1 MTLTLGRR
9 QWRVKPLTSYAGP
22 VSRVVTT
29 YHQRV
34 AQEKRA
40 LIVTAATA
48 LFLELGYD
56 RTSLARI
63 GGGSGV
69 WWATLFKLFP
79 TKAALFDAIVTES
92 WSTADEDDP
101 PP

>member
-1 MTLTLGRR
+1 MRI
-9 QWRVKPLTSYAGP
+9 
-22 VSRVVTT
+22 SRT
-29 YHQRV
+29 YHQRI

-63 GGGSGV
+63 AERSGV
-69 WWATLFKLFP
+69 AQATLFKQFP
-79 TKAALFDAIVTES
+79 TKVDEAVRTIAARYTAIGPGPT
-92 WSTADEDDP
+92 TDD
-101 PP
+101 

>member
-1 MTLTLGRR
+1 MTGITSDERR
-9 QWRVKPLTSYAGP
+9 PVVSRATHHPLDTRSAA
-22 VSRVVTT
+22 VASQATHLMSRVVTT

-63 GGGSGV
+63 
-69 WWATLFKLFP
+69 A
-79 TKAALFDAIVTES
+79 
-92 WSTADEDDP
+92 
-101 PP
+101 

>member
-1 MTLTLGRR
+1 MS
-9 QWRVKPLTSYAGP
+9 K
-22 VSRVVTT
+22 VVTT

-40 LIVTAATA
+40 LIMAAATA

-56 RTSLARI
+56 RTSLLRI
-63 GGGSGV
+63 AERSGV
-69 WWATLFKLFP
+69 SKATLFKQFP

-92 WSTADEDDP
+92 WSTADDQDP
-101 PP
+101 HRPAT